1 MGKDQFA
8 AVELLWDILN
18 GKTKEVSKVTYFPQK
33 PDMPQDAKINQ
44 PFPRATPESQG
55 IPSERLSAMIEE
67 LSRYP
72 WLDVHHVLVIRN
84 GKMICECSFSPYRP
98 NIWHSS
104 YSLCKSITG
113 LAIGMLYDKGKIHLD
128 TPITEF
134 FKDKDRSRMSFRQKK
149 ITVEN
154 LLTMTSGVDFH
165 EAGAYTGDDWV
176 KGYLG
181 ASVREMPGEIFDYNS
196 MNSYMLSAIV
206 TAVTGQS
213 LMDFLTPRLWKPL
226 GITNVFWETCPM
238 GITKGGWGLF
248 ICPEDAAKIGQLILQ
263 GGIWKRRRIISEEW
277 LKTAAEK
284 HVEVPPESGL
294 GYGYHMW
301 MADRPG
307 SSAFNGMLGQ
317 NVLIY
322 PDINM
327 VIVTNAGSNELFQ
340 RSTLI
345 ATIEKYLGAGF
356 EPADPLPENESEYKK
371 LLRIQSALSGEEN
384 DAFLQQ
390 LKGWSGKIL
399 RRSNKPN
406 PARYVKKLD
415 GMSYALQ
422 KKNIGIFPLL
432 LQVVHNNFTEG
443 IQTLSFHYQDEK
455 FWISFLEGT
464 EKIDLPV
471 GFEEPARSTVKIH
484 GEGYLVATG
493 GEFAFNEDDILV
505 LKLDIAFL
513 EEAVRRKIKIYFLE
527 DSIEMK
533 WDEIPGARLILK
545 GVQYILTDV
554 SDNFLIHTVSHRIN
568 SDLVI
573 EMLRNAIQPVIL
585 GLPAEQEEPQQ
596 EQP

>member
-248 ICPEDAAKIGQLILQ
+248 ICPECAHEWAAGEASEAEEGLVVKDAHGNRLADGDAVTIIKDLKVKGASSSLKIGTKVKNIRLVEGDHNIDCQIEGFGAMKL
-263 GGIWKRRRIISEEW
+263 KSE
-277 LKTAAEK
+277 
-284 HVEVPPESGL
+284 
-294 GYGYHMW
+294 
-301 MADRPG
+301 
-307 SSAFNGMLGQ
+307 F
-317 NVLIY
+317 
-322 PDINM
+322 
-327 VIVTNAGSNELFQ
+327 
-340 RSTLI
+340 
-345 ATIEKYLGAGF
+345 
-356 EPADPLPENESEYKK
+356 
-371 LLRIQSALSGEEN
+371 
-384 DAFLQQ
+384 
-390 LKGWSGKIL
+390 
-399 RRSNKPN
+399 
-406 PARYVKKLD
+406 VKK
-415 GMSYALQ
+415 A
-422 KKNIGIFPLL
+422 
-432 LQVVHNNFTEG
+432 
-443 IQTLSFHYQDEK
+443 
-455 FWISFLEGT
+455 
-464 EKIDLPV
+464 
-471 GFEEPARSTVKIH
+471 
-484 GEGYLVATG
+484 
-493 GEFAFNEDDILV
+493 
-505 LKLDIAFL
+505 
-513 EEAVRRKIKIYFLE
+513 
-527 DSIEMK
+527 
-533 WDEIPGARLILK
+533 
-545 GVQYILTDV
+545 
-554 SDNFLIHTVSHRIN
+554 
-568 SDLVI
+568 
-573 EMLRNAIQPVIL
+573 
-585 GLPAEQEEPQQ
+585 
-596 EQP
+596 

>member
-1 MGKDQFA
+1 
-8 AVELLWDILN
+8 
-18 GKTKEVSKVTYFPQK
+18 
-33 PDMPQDAKINQ
+33 
-44 PFPRATPESQG
+44 
-55 IPSERLSAMIEE
+55 
-67 LSRYP
+67 
-72 WLDVHHVLVIRN
+72 
-84 GKMICECSFSPYRP
+84 
-98 NIWHSS
+98 
-104 YSLCKSITG
+104 
-113 LAIGMLYDKGKIHLD
+113 
-128 TPITEF
+128 
-134 FKDKDRSRMSFRQKK
+134 
-149 ITVEN
+149 
-154 LLTMTSGVDFH
+154 
-165 EAGAYTGDDWV
+165 
-176 KGYLG
+176 
-181 ASVREMPGEIFDYNS
+181 

-356 EPADPLPENESEYKK
+356 EPVDPLPENESEYKK
-371 LLRIQSALSGEEN
+371 LLRIQGALSGEEN

-399 RRSNKPN
+399 RRSNKPT
-406 PARYVKKLD
+406 PSRYVKKLD
-415 GMSYALQ
+415 GMSYAFQ

-443 IQTLSFHYQDEK
+443 IQTLSFHYQEEK
-455 FWISFLEGT
+455 FWISFVEGAET
-464 EKIDLPV
+464 IDLPV

-484 GEGYLVATG
+484 GEGYLVATA

-513 EEAVRRKIKIYFLE
+513 EEAVRRKIKIYFW
-527 DSIEMK
+527 K
-533 WDEIPGARLILK
+533 IPLK
-545 GVQYILTDV
+545 
-554 SDNFLIHTVSHRIN
+554 
-568 SDLVI
+568 
-573 EMLRNAIQPVIL
+573 
-585 GLPAEQEEPQQ
+585 
-596 EQP
+596 